1 MKKLTAGIFASLLS
15 VVGISA
21 ANAEIASKAYV
32 DQGVG
37 GVVTRV
43 TTVEGDITNIKN
55 VTDNLDTTISGAI
68 DAATGEDGAIADAI
82 AAAVAD
88 KATTAALNAVDVKV
102 EKNKT
107 DIATLNGTGEGSVSK
122 AVSDAIAT
130 EVTRADGAY
139 AVKGTET
146 VASDAKT
153 AATANTAAITTL
165 NANAETEGSV
175 DYKIAQSKTAIDTA
189 VNAAKDAADAAQ
201 ETANANKAAIENETT
216 GLAAT
221 KAIADKNKTDI
232 AAINAAGTG
241 ILDTAK
247 GYTDTKVGEVNTKL
261 NDYATTEYVD
271 TEVGKKVATETYNTQ
286 IGTVTSANMGA
297 SEAATT
303 VVAGIKEANDATK
316 TNAQQIAANKTAIDS
331 SLDELGTDVESRLPR
346 PTAACADAKNKCV
359 LVSAGKGNYTWEVIE
374 RGTTETTGT
383 AE

>member
-37 GVVTRV
+37 GVETRV

-55 VTDNLDTTISGAI
+55 VTDHLDTTISGAI

-88 KATTAALNAVDVKV
+88 KATTEALNAVDVKV

-107 DIATLNGTGEGSVSK
+107 DIATLNGTGDGSVSK
-122 AVSDAIAT
+122 AVSDAKTEAIAAAKT
-130 EVTRADGAY
+130 AGDLAY

-232 AAINAAGTG
+232 AAINAEGTG

-261 NDYATTEYVD
+261 NDYATTEYVN

-303 VVAGIKEANDATK
+303 VVAGIKEANV
-316 TNAQQIAANKTAIDS
+316 AAAAAKTAADAKIP
-331 SLDELGTDVESRLPR
+331 E
-346 PTAACADAKNKCV
+346 PTAECSSPKNKCV
-359 LVSAGKGNYTWEVIE
+359 LVSAGKGSYTWEVIE